1 MSSTLCNPYWQTS
14 PYAFYR
20 YVPSTAAAIIFCI
33 LFLIT
38 TLLHFWQMFRT
49 KSWFLGAL
57 VAGCFTEFI
66 GYAARARSSTEEPGC
81 WRMMPYIVQNV
92 FILLSPALFSASV
105 YVILGKIVEVADGD
119 SHVLIKR
126 RKITKTFVIGDLVC
140 LFLQCASGGLMGGSR
155 ALPALYDIGNGL
167 VIATLIL
174 QLLWFLF
181 FVVVALMFHR
191 SMLKTPTPTAQR
203 PDVRWQK
210 YLITLYIVSLLV
222 MIRSL
227 FRAIE
232 YIEGKT
238 GYLQST
244 EAFFY
249 VFDTILM
256 FFAVVY
262 LHWKHPSEIG
272 ALLKNEQPVTNGLRL
287 IVMKPEPGIFRQL
300 LPEWKSGRHDSA
312 V

>member
-1 MSSTLCNPYWQTS
+1 MMLY
-14 PYAFYR
+14 
-20 YVPSTAAAIIFCI
+20 II
-33 LFLIT
+33 
-38 TLLHFWQMFRT
+38 Q
-49 KSWFLGAL
+49 S
-57 VAGCFTEFI
+57 
-66 GYAARARSSTEEPGC
+66 
-81 WRMMPYIVQNV
+81 V

-119 SHVLIKR
+119 SQIFIKR
-126 RKITKTFVIGDLVC
+126 RNITKTFVIGDLVC
-140 LFLQCASGGLMGGSR
+140 LFLQCAS
-155 ALPALYDIGNGL
+155 LPALYNIGNGL

-181 FVVVALMFHR
+181 FVVVAVMFHR
-191 SMLKTPTPTAQR
+191 NMQKAPTPTAQR
-203 PDVRWQK
+203 PDVRWQN
-210 YLITLYIVSLLV
+210 YLVTLYIVSLLV

-244 EAFFY
+244 EVFFY
-249 VFDTILM
+249 VFDSLLM
-256 FFAVVY
+256 FLAVVY

-272 ALLKNEQPVTNGLRL
+272 ALLKGEQPVTNGLKL
-287 IVMKPEPGIFRQL
+287 ITMKPDPGMFR
-300 LPEWKSGRHDSA
+300 LPQRFGKFGRNHSE